1 MGYVVEDYQGSAST
15 SNTEIIKNGLDRWV
29 KILNNTGSTLT
40 NGYPYVLSTKV
51 VATDTSNPVFTFVP
65 VVAAQMADDTNQIIV
80 IDNTPLGLGTI
91 ANGEYGFAKIGGE
104 VLAFCNGNTGIVVG
118 DTLKLVAAADNF
130 VVNQTATLG
139 VMAKLTCLS
148 SAVALESYAVNT
160 DALKKIVLLDKQT
173 SIA

>member
-1 MGYVVEDYQGSAST
+1 MSYVIEDYQGSAST
-15 SNTEIIKNGLDRWV
+15 SNTEIIKNGLDRWI
-29 KILNNTGSTLT
+29 KIYNNTGSALT

-51 VATDTSNPVFTFVP
+51 VATDTDNPVFTFVP

-91 ANGEYGFAKIGGE
+91 ADSTYGFAKIGGE
-104 VLAFCNGNTGIVVG
+104 VLAYCNGATDIVVG
-118 DTLKLVAAADNF
+118 DALKVVAAADNF
-130 VVNQTATLG
+130 TTSQTATSG

-148 SAVALESYAVNT
+148 SAIALEGYT
-160 DALKKIVLLDKQT
+160 TDLDALKKIVLLDKQT